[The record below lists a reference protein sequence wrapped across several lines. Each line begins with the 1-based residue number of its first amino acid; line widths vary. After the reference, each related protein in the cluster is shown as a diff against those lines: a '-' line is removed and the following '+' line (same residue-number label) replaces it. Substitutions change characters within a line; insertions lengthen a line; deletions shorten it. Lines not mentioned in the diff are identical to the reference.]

1 MQGEIFL
8 GHLTSGYS
16 VVPGF
21 VPGTN
26 QPSISGQIILDSMK
40 CVVVFYIVASIVA
53 KACEVFFY
61 RWAIYISKIL
71 TCWNLLWG
79 GGLKKSLES

>member
-1 MQGEIFL
+1 MGIKKKFAKKSSSDLSMQGEIFL

-53 KACEVFFY
+53 KGHVK
-61 RWAIYISKIL
+61 YIS
-71 TCWNLLWG
+71 TV
-79 GGLKKSLES
+79 GLFIYLK